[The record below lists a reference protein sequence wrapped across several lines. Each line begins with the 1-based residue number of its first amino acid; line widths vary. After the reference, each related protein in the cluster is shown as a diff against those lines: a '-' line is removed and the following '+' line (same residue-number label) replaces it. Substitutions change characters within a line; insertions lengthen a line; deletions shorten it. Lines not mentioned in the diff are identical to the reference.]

1 MKIDK
6 KNKAK
11 LVVLIVVVVLA
22 VIIFLQNT
30 QTVETRILLLKFQ
43 MSRALLLILT
53 FLLGLLTG
61 VLLTTNVLRKKTKDA
76 KA

>member
-6 KNKAK
+6 KSKFK
-11 LVVLIVVVVLA
+11 LIVLIVVVVLA
-22 VIIFLQNT
+22 VIIVLQNT
-30 QTVETRILLLKFQ
+30 QTVETQILLLRFQ

-61 VLLTTNVLRKKTKDA
+61 VLVTTNFLRKKKEA
-76 KA
+76 KV

>member
-6 KNKAK
+6 KSKFK
-11 LVVLIVVVVLA
+11 LIVLIVVVVLA
-22 VIIFLQNT
+22 VIIVLQNT
-30 QTVETRILLLKFQ
+30 DTVETRILLLRFQ
-43 MSRALLLILT
+43 MSRALLLILA

-61 VLLTTNVLRKKTKDA
+61 VLVTTNFLRKKDA

>member
-1 MKIDK
+1 MKMEK
-6 KNKAK
+6 KNKIK
-11 LVVLIVVVVLA
+11 LIALIVVVVLA

-30 QTVETRILLLKFQ
+30 ESVETRILLLRFE

-61 VLLTTNVLRKKTKDA
+61 VLLTSNFLRGKKGA
-76 KA
+76 KV

>member
-61 VLLTTNVLRKKTKDA
+61 VLLATNVLRKKTKDA

>member
-6 KNKAK
+6 KNKIK
-11 LVVLIVVVVLA
+11 LVALIVVVVLA

-30 QTVETRILLLKFQ
+30 QTVETRILLLRFQ

-61 VLLTTNVLRKKTKDA
+61 VLVTTNFLRKKKDA
-76 KA
+76 KL

>member
-1 MKIDK
+1 MKIEKKDK
-6 KNKAK
+6 IK
-11 LVVLIVVVVLA
+11 LVVLVVVAILA

-30 QTVETRILLLKFQ
+30 ETVETRILLSTVK

-61 VLLTTNVLRKKTKDA
+61 ALVTAHFLRKKKEA